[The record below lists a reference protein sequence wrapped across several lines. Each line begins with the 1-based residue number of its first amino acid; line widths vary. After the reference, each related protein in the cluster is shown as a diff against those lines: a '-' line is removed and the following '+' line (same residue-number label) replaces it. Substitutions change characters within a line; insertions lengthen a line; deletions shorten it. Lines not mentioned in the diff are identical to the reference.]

1 MQEIRDAL
9 AKVKTTK
16 GFGVDNISSFFL
28 KLALPF
34 AEYSLTLSLNTSI
47 ETSIFPELWKLEG
60 LLLFSKM
67 ETGLTNQIIDLY
79 QYYQLLKALRKLVA
93 NQLYQNVIDN
103 GLLSPA
109 QSAYRHFH
117 SSVTHLLENINDW

>member
-34 AEYSLTLSLNTSI
+34 AEYSLTLSFNTTI
-47 ETSIFPELWKLEG
+47 ETSIFPESWKLQG

-67 ETGLTNQIIDLY
+67 ETGLTNQLIDPY
-79 QYYQLLKALRKLVA
+79 QYYQLL
-93 NQLYQNVIDN
+93 Q
-103 GLLSPA
+103 G
-109 QSAYRHFH
+109 
-117 SSVTHLLENINDW
+117 SSKNL